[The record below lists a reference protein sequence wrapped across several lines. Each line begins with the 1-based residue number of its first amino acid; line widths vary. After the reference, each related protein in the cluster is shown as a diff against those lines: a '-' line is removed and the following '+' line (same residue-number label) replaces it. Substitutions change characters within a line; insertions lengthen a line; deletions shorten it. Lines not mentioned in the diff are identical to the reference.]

1 MARLLEW
8 YGKEVMKKV
17 QDATVAGIN
26 ETMLKC
32 SSAAQSQLYP
42 GHGVI
47 TGILKGSIKPHED
60 GVTVDGNSIVGR
72 WGSHDVNYALPIEAR
87 YGYLR
92 YAVDTEYPGL
102 AKRIQEHLDK

>member
-1 MARLLEW
+1 VARLLTW
-8 YGKEVMKKV
+8 HGNEVVKKV
-17 QDATVAGIN
+17 LDATKAGID
-26 ETMLKC
+26 ETTLKC
-32 SSAAQSQLYP
+32 TEAAQSQLYP

-47 TGILKGSIKPHED
+47 TGILKGSIKSD
-60 GVTVDGNSIVGR
+60 AAVDEPGGIVGR